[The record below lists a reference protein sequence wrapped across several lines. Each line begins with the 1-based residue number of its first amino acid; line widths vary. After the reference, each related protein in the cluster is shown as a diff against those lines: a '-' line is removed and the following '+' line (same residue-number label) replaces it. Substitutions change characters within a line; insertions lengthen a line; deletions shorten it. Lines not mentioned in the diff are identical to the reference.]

1 MARRA
6 ADAPAEGAP
15 EVQVA
20 LDLAR
25 RALPVA
31 PLVLVVSALVWGL
44 DGALSSGFGLI
55 LVVCNFLASAALI
68 AWAVRISPAVLMA
81 AVLGG
86 FLLRLGLLV
95 AAVSLVRDA
104 AWVELVPLLFTVL
117 GAHLGLLVWE
127 SRHVSAS
134 LAYPGLRPA
143 SPRGQQA

>member
-1 MARRA
+1 M
-6 ADAPAEGAP
+6 AEGAP

-31 PLVLVVSALVWGL
+31 PLVLVVSTLVWGL
-44 DGALSSGFGLI
+44 DGALSSAFALV

-68 AWAVRISPAVLMA
+68 AWAVRISPAVLMG

-104 AWVELVPLLFTVL
+104 SWVELTPLLVTVL
-117 GAHLGLLVWE
+117 GAHVGLLAWE

-134 LAYPGLRPA
+134 LAYPGLRPPRPA
-143 SPRGQQA
+143 AGPRGQEA

>member
-1 MARRA
+1 VATSST
-6 ADAPAEGAP
+6 PEGAP

-31 PLVLVVSALVWGL
+31 PLVLVVATLFWGF

-81 AVLGG
+81 GVLGG

-127 SRHVSAS
+127 SRHVSAF
-134 LAYPGLRPA
+134 LAYPGLRPR
-143 SPRGQQA
+143 PPGQEA